1 MEVEP
6 WQFAQLD
13 HNSCYSHNR
22 LRPWLPQFRWF
33 IFLGLPVADDLRNL
47 ALLDGLAG
55 PNRSLANPYG
65 NCRAGFDRL
74 VSRVGLVAT
83 KP

>member
-1 MEVEP
+1 MP
-6 WQFAQLD
+6 SLTITHATHTIDYGRGCRSSGGSF
-13 HNSCYSHNR
+13 
-22 LRPWLPQFRWF
+22 
-33 IFLGLPVADDLRNL
+33 FLGLPVADDLRNL